1 MISTYFHQNQN
12 KSKIEERIEW
22 IKNIDKKGPYFDLE
36 LERYPIVL
44 EDLYKLASKKT
55 KEVLPLLEE
64 LIEYTGPY
72 GFYTNLLEAIRD
84 YIRDDIPPIKYHYR
98 WEKLKIPTYEKRD
111 YNLKESLKYLA
122 DVLKAFGDYIGN
134 NIYYIG
140 KYIWNNVYNK
150 TKIYHITSSYREK
163 IQNLEKGLEYLL
175 NLEIRTELH
184 ERYLQIL
191 RGEFIS
197 LNFDSYLQQIHKW
210 VDLTNKELDRKT
222 IRTYAQKKAASDYIH
237 SHIKCLLSNPDEY
250 MQHMKAGD
258 LEDFIR
264 DSCKPIP
271 S

>member
-1 MISTYFHQNQN
+1 MYFHQNQN
-12 KSKIEERIEW
+12 KSKMEERIEW

-44 EDLYKLASKKT
+44 EDLYELASKKT

-84 YIRDDIPPIKYHYR
+84 HIRDDIPPIKYHYR
-98 WEKLKIPTYEKRD
+98 WKKLKIPTYEKRD

-140 KYIWNNVYNK
+140 KYIWNNAYNK
-150 TKIYHITSSYREK
+150 TKIYHITFSYREK
-163 IQNLEKGLEYLL
+163 IQNLERGLEYLL
-175 NLEIRTELH
+175 NLEMRTELH

-197 LNFDSYLQQIHKW
+197 LNT
-210 VDLTNKELDRKT
+210 DLTNKELDRKT
-222 IRTYAQKKAASDYIH
+222 IRIYAQKKAASDYVH
-237 SHIKCLLSNPDEY
+237 SDVKFLLSNPDGY
-250 MQHMKAGD
+250 IQHMKAGD
-258 LEDFIR
+258 LEAFIR
-264 DSCKPIP
+264 ESCKSTP

>member
-1 MISTYFHQNQN
+1 MYFHQNQN
-12 KSKIEERIEW
+12 KSNIEERIEW

-44 EDLYKLASKKT
+44 EDLYKLASEKT

-84 YIRDDIPPIKYHYR
+84 YIRDYIPPTEYHYR
-98 WEKLKIPTYEKRD
+98 WKKLKIPTYEKRD
-111 YNLKESLKYLA
+111 YKLKESLKYLT
-122 DVLKAFGDYIGN
+122 DVLKAFGDYI
-134 NIYYIG
+134 
-140 KYIWNNVYNK
+140 WNNMYNK
-150 TKIYHITSSYREK
+150 TKIYRITSSYREK

-197 LNFDSYLQQIHKW
+197 LNFNSYLQQIHKW
-210 VDLTNKELDRKT
+210 VDLTNKELDWKT
-222 IRTYAQKKAASDYIH
+222 IRTYAQKKAASDYVQ
-237 SHIKCLLSNPDEY
+237 SNVKFLLSSPDEY
-250 MQHMKAGD
+250 IQNNNQ
-258 LEDFIR
+258 L
-264 DSCKPIP
+264 
-271 S
+271 

>member
-1 MISTYFHQNQN
+1 MYFHQNQN
-12 KSKIEERIEW
+12 KSNIEERIEW

-44 EDLYKLASKKT
+44 EDLYKLASEKT

-84 YIRDDIPPIKYHYR
+84 YIRNYIPPIEYHYR
-98 WEKLKIPTYEKRD
+98 WEKLKIPTYEKRG

-122 DVLKAFGDYIGN
+122 NVLKAFGDYIGN

-140 KYIWNNVYNK
+140 KYIWNNMYNK
-150 TKIYHITSSYREK
+150 AKIYHITSSYREK
-163 IQNLEKGLEYLL
+163 IKNLEKGLEYLL
-175 NLEIRTELH
+175 NLEIHTELH

-210 VDLTNKELDRKT
+210 IDLTNNELDWKT
-222 IRTYAQKKAASDYIH
+222 QRMYAQKKAAHDYLY
-237 SHIKCLLSNPDEY
+237 SNVKFLLSNPDGY
-250 MQHMKAGD
+250 IQHMKAA
-258 LEDFIR
+258 I
-264 DSCKPIP
+264 
-271 S
+271 

>member
-1 MISTYFHQNQN
+1 MINIYFHQNQN

-55 KEVLPLLEE
+55 KEILPLLEE

-84 YIRDDIPPIKYHYR
+84 YIRDDIPPIKYQYR
-98 WEKLKIPTYEKRD
+98 WEKLKIPTYKEKD

-122 DVLKAFGDYIGN
+122 NVLKAFGDYIGN

-140 KYIWNNVYNK
+140 KYIWNNMYNK

-197 LNFDSYLQQIHKW
+197 LNI
-210 VDLTNKELDRKT
+210 DLTNKELDWKT
-222 IRTYAQKKAASDYIH
+222 IRTYAQKKAASDYLR
-237 SHIKCLLSNPDEY
+237 SHIKCLLSNPDGY

-258 LEDFIR
+258 LGAFIR
-264 DSCKPIP
+264 DSCKSTP

>member
-1 MISTYFHQNQN
+1 MISMHFYQNQN

-44 EDLYKLASKKT
+44 EDLYKLASEKT

-84 YIRDDIPPIKYHYR
+84 YIRDYIPPIKYHYR
-98 WEKLKIPTYEKRD
+98 LEKLKIPTYEKRD
-111 YNLKESLKYLA
+111 YNLKEGLKYLA
-122 DVLKAFGDYIGN
+122 NVLKAFGDYIRN
-134 NIYYIG
+134 NICYIG
-140 KYIWNNVYNK
+140 KYTWDNIYSK
-150 TKIYHITSSYREK
+150 TKIYRISPSYKQK

-175 NLEIRTELH
+175 NLEISTELH

-210 VDLTNKELDRKT
+210 IDLTNKELDLRT
-222 IRTYAQKKAASDYIH
+222 IRTYAQKKAASDYVQ
-237 SHIKCLLSNPDEY
+237 SNVKFLLSNPDGY
-250 MQHMKAGD
+250 IQNNNQ
-258 LEDFIR
+258 L
-264 DSCKPIP
+264 
-271 S
+271 